1 MALDKYTIQ
10 HKSVSNLL
18 SLIDMKKIAIPE
30 IQRPFVW
37 SSTQVRDLM
46 DSLYRGFPVG
56 YIISWQNPDVRLKDG
71 SDSRGKI
78 VIIDG
83 QQRITALRAALDG
96 QLVMSKDYAE
106 IPIRIAFN
114 PITEQF
120 DTSTPAYKNNKE
132 WISDISEIM
141 KDEFDLYKFIEKYIE
156 LNPDTDKSLISDRI
170 RELLDIKTRTIGELE
185 INSEVNI
192 SVVNEIFI
200 RINKKG
206 VKLSE
211 ADFAMSQIAV
221 YEQEEGDE
229 CGVFLRKT
237 FDYFCHLLKQ
247 PLDSIKIENND
258 KEFSQSDD
266 FKKIKWLAKADNMI
280 YKPTYSDIIRVAGI
294 IGLNRARLRDVV
306 ALLAGRNFEVRS
318 FNRPDSYMKTIAD
331 DSFTKFKTAI
341 DKIVNE
347 YNYKRFHQDIL
358 FGIGLKFD
366 SMISSINAINYAFS
380 IYQKLLNLG
389 ARYNDVRRL
398 TRKFLVMTLLTE
410 RHSGSFEST
419 WVKDFKS
426 FNSIA
431 EVQELLNNIEQEQL
445 NDIFWTITLPRAMR
459 KKTASSN
466 TVEWNLYV
474 AAQIK
479 FRKQSFLNDVPV
491 SEATILD
498 LHHIFPQ
505 EYMLSQG
512 KDRYDY
518 NKIGNF
524 VALSKDINIK
534 IGKTPPNEYLIN
546 YKNYGSN
553 ITDLENNLRENCLPT
568 DLELWKIENYE
579 EFLNYRTNKIAEL
592 IKKYYEKL

>member
-1 MALDKYTIQ
+1 
-10 HKSVSNLL
+10 
-18 SLIDMKKIAIPE
+18 
-30 IQRPFVW
+30 
-37 SSTQVRDLM
+37 M

-96 QLVMSKDYAE
+96 QTVMAKDYAE

-120 DTSTPAYKNNKE
+120 DTSTPAYENNKE
-132 WISDISEIM
+132 WISDISKIM
-141 KDEFDLYKFIEKYIE
+141 KDDFDLYKFMEKYTE
-156 LNPDTDKSLISDRI
+156 LNPNADKSLISDRI

-221 YEQEEGDE
+221 YEHEDGDE
-229 CGVFLRKT
+229 YGVFLRKT
-237 FDYFCHLLKQ
+237 FDYFCHLLQQ
-247 PLDSIKIENND
+247 PTDSIKIESND
-258 KEFSQSDD
+258 KEFGQSDD

-294 IGLNRARLRDVV
+294 IGLNRGRLRDVV
-306 ALLAGRNFEVRS
+306 ALLAGRNFEVKS

-331 DSFTKFKTAI
+331 DSFVKFKTAI
-341 DKIVNE
+341 NKIVNE

-358 FGIGLKFD
+358 FGIGLKFNG
-366 SMISSINAINYAFS
+366 MISSVNAINYAFS
-380 IYQKLLNLG
+380 IYQKLLGLD
-389 ARYNDVRRL
+389 ADYNDVRRL
-398 TRKFLVMTLLTE
+398 TRKFLIMTLLTE
-410 RHSGSFEST
+410 RHGGSFEST

-426 FNSIA
+426 FGDITK
-431 EVQELLNNIEQEQL
+431 VQELLDNIEQEQL
-445 NDIFWTITLPRAMR
+445 NDIFWTITLPRAMK
-459 KKTASSN
+459 KKTANSN

-479 FRKQSFLNDVPV
+479 FHKQSFLSDVPV
-491 SEATILD
+491 SEIQILD

-505 EYMLSQG
+505 EFMLSQG

-524 VALSKDINIK
+524 VVLSRDINIK
-534 IGKTPPNEYLIN
+534 VGKTPPSEYLANHKQYGTDIADLD
-546 YKNYGSN
+546 KN
-553 ITDLENNLRENCLPT
+553 LHENCLPT
-568 DLELWKIENYE
+568 NPELWKIENYE
-579 EFLNYRTNKIAEL
+579 EFLEYRTNKIAEL
-592 IKKYYEKL
+592 IKKYYEEL